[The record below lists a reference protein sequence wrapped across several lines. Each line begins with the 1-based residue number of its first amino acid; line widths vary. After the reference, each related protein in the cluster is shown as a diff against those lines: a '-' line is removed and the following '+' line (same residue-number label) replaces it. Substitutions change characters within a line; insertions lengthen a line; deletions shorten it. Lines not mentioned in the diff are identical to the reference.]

1 MSNFPDMVTQFG
13 GMPLGGGR
21 YEAMW
26 GNRVWFVDYDN
37 GSSGNYG
44 DKPGAA
50 FKYFDTAISRSG
62 HNDVIYIRPRSP
74 ELGAAGVGPYYG
86 GDPGDILPESTTN
99 WTIPWTSYG
108 LSVIGTGSGV
118 GQARASVTN
127 LQGASGATTSVLSL
141 NAPFCSIENIGVKTG
156 SSTTALIKQKMA
168 NDSVTQAF
176 HNSYY
181 NVWFRNTGNAPGLI
195 IDSGSYDVVDNCT
208 FSRCHYGVIYQS
220 YNAVPNAQ
228 VLSNCYFDNT
238 AAGSYDDVSSTG
250 GMTRAL
256 ITGCNFNHAE
266 PSGGGHS
273 KYIYMAT
280 TSTGL
285 ISSCYTGSSDATVA
299 TNFTLNGLTY
309 ANCWALESFMVAA

>member
-1 MSNFPDMVTQFG
+1 MSTFPDGLFQYG
-13 GMPLGGGR
+13 GQPVGGGR
-21 YEAMW
+21 YEGMW
-26 GNRVWFVDYDN
+26 GNKVWFVDYDN
-37 GSSGNYG
+37 GCS
-44 DKPGAA
+44 GAA
-50 FKYFDTAISRSG
+50 GNKPADAGKYLDDAISAAG

-74 ELGAAGVGPYYG
+74 ELGDSGAGPYYG
-86 GDPGDILPESTTN
+86 GDPGDILPKSTTN
-99 WTIPWTSYG
+99 WTIPYTTYG
-108 LSVIGTGSGV
+108 LSIIGTGSGV

-127 LQGASGATTSVLSL
+127 LQGASGATTAVISL
-141 NAPFCSIENIGVKTG
+141 NAPFCSIENIGLKTG
-156 SSTTALIKQKMA
+156 SSTTALIKQQFA
-168 NDSVTQAF
+168 DSAAQQAF

-181 NVWFRNTGNAPGLI
+181 NVWFRNTASSPGLI
-195 IDSGSYDVVDNCT
+195 IDSGSYDVVESCT
-208 FSRCHYGVIYQS
+208 FSGCAYGVIYQS

-228 VLSNCYFDNT
+228 VLSNCNFDNT
-238 AAGSYDDVSSTG
+238 AAGSYDDISSTG

-256 ITGCNFNHAE
+256 IKGCNFNHAE

-309 ANCWALESFMVAA
+309 SNCWALESFMVAA

>member
-13 GMPLGGGR
+13 GMPVGGNR
-21 YEAMW
+21 YNGMW
-26 GNRVWFVDYDN
+26 GGTVWFVDYDN
-37 GSSGNYG
+37 GGVG
-44 DKPGAA
+44 AVGRKPSDAGKYLDDAIAA
-50 FKYFDTAISRSG
+50 AGPNDT
-62 HNDVIYIRPRSP
+62 IYIRPRSP
-74 ELGAAGVGPYYG
+74 ELGAGGAGPYYG
-86 GDPGDILPESTTN
+86 GDPGDILPKSTSN
-99 WTIPWTSYG
+99 WTIPWTAYG
-108 LSVIGTGSGV
+108 LSIIGTGSGV

-127 LQGASGATTSVLSL
+127 LQGASGATTAVVSL

-168 NDSVTQAF
+168 DDSVTQAF

-181 NVWFRNTGNAPGLI
+181 NVWFRNTGSSPGLI
-195 IDSGSYDVVDNCT
+195 IDSGSYDVVEGCT
-208 FSRCHYGVIYQS
+208 FSGCAYGVIYQS
-220 YNAVPNAQ
+220 YNAVPVAQ
-228 VLSNCYFDNT
+228 VLSNSNFDNT

-250 GMTRAL
+250 GLTRAL

-309 ANCWALESFMVAA
+309 SNCWALESFMVAA